1 MKGMPQTIGFALLL
15 AVLAA
20 LLPSRLAAQ
29 DYSRQ
34 PTQEYIAYIG
44 TYTNQT
50 SKGIYAYRFNPAQ
63 GEATPLGLVAEEA
76 SPAFLAVHPNQN
88 FLYAVSEIG
97 EYEGQ
102 PSGAIAAYSIDRASG
117 ALKLLN
123 KVASRGRGPAHL
135 SVDQTGKAVVVAN
148 YGGGSTTVLPIRPDG
163 SLGEA
168 TGFVQHSGSSVN
180 PQRQKE
186 PHAHAAVI
194 SPDNRF
200 VMVPDLGTDQV
211 LIYRLD
217 PEKGSIVSNDPA
229 FAKVAPG
236 GGPRHFAF
244 HPDAKF
250 AYVNNEL
257 TSTVTAF
264 AYDAE
269 RGALTELQTIS
280 TLPEGYTGNNSTA
293 EIAVH
298 DSGKFLYVSNRGH
311 DSIALFNIDPAK
323 GTLTAGGHFPT
334 LGQVPRNFAI
344 DPTGRNIL
352 AANQNS
358 NSIVLFRVS
367 QDDGELNA
375 TGRELSVNRAVCVV
389 FVAAQ

>member
-1 MKGMPQTIGFALLL
+1 MKGMPRTIGFAALL

-29 DYSRQ
+29 DYSPRA
-34 PTQEYIAYIG
+34 TQEYIAYIG
-44 TYTNQT
+44 TYTNET
-50 SKGIYAYRFNPAQ
+50 SKGIYAYRVSPAK
-63 GEATPLGLVAEEA
+63 GEATPIGLVAEES

-88 FLYAVSEIG
+88 FLYAVSEVND
-97 EYEGQ
+97 YEGQ
-102 PSGAIAAYSIDRASG
+102 PGGAIAAYSIDRASG

-123 KVASRGRGPAHL
+123 KVASRGRGPTHL
-135 SVDQTGKAVVVAN
+135 AVDQTGKAVVVAN
-148 YGGGSTTVLPIRPDG
+148 YGGGSTTIAPIRSDG

-200 VMVPDLGTDQV
+200 VMVADLGTDQIF
-211 LIYRLD
+211 IYRLD

-236 GGPRHFAF
+236 SGPRHFAF
-244 HPDAKF
+244 HPNAKF
-250 AYVNNEL
+250 AYVNNEM

-264 AYDAE
+264 AYDAQ
-269 RGALTELQTIS
+269 RGALTELQTLS
-280 TLPEGYTGNNSTA
+280 TLPEGYTGNSSTA

-298 DSGKFLYVSNRGH
+298 GSGKFLYVSNRGH
-311 DSIALFNIDPAK
+311 DSIALFSVDQAK
-323 GTLTAGGHFPT
+323 GTLTAKGHFPT
-334 LGQVPRNFAI
+334 QGKVPRNFAI
-344 DPTGRNIL
+344 EPTGEYIF

-358 NSIVLFRVS
+358 GSVVLLDIN
-367 QDDGELNA
+367 QNTGELQP

-389 FVAAQ
+389 FVPAQ